1 MEPSG
6 PSRFHTT
13 QWSLIA
19 ALPGR
24 TEDRDQAQ
32 ARAALEHLCATYW
45 RPLYTFARCRGSSPD
60 EAQDLTQA
68 FLTRV
73 IETGGL
79 VGATPDRGRFRSYLL
94 GAMKHF
100 MAHARDR
107 ERAQKRGGKHTFRT
121 GDLDALEAHVEFQ
134 IAGAS
139 QGDPGD
145 PTQDAD
151 RAFDRDWAHET
162 TACALRVLADEW
174 ASRGKIDEFEAFRP
188 VLTGEGP
195 PRVDLAASLGMTE
208 NAVSVAV
215 HRLRQRYA
223 ALVRESV
230 ARTVADEADIDDE
243 MRYLIGVLRKK

>member
-1 MEPSG
+1 MDHGG

-24 TEDRDQAQ
+24 AEDRDQAQ

-45 RPLYTFARCRGSSPD
+45 RPLYTFARCRGATPD

-107 ERAQKRGGKHTFRT
+107 ERTQKRGGARSFVT
-121 GDLDALEAHVEFQ
+121 GDLDTLEARF
-134 IAGAS
+134 AG
-139 QGDPGD
+139 
-145 PTQDAD
+145 TQSGRPEDATEDAD

-174 ASRGKIDEFEAFRP
+174 AGRGKLDEFEIFRP

-195 PRVDLAASLGMTE
+195 PRADLAASLGMTE

-230 ARTVADEADIDDE
+230 ARTVADDADIDDE